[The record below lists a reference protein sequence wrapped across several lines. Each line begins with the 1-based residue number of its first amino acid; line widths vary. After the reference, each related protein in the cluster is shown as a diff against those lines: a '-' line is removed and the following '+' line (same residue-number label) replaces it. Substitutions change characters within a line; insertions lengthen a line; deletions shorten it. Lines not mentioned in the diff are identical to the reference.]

1 MPRLFRT
8 NKAAIAVEPVVKAA
22 AGSASQAGVTNFF
35 SYYPDNLRQR
45 AMENATI
52 SRARD
57 LVVSLISG
65 LNFEQYSLQWMGDD
79 YEEIDIPVESWM
91 QNPDPNNTRQFVLAW
106 TVDDLIFE
114 GRAFWLV
121 TSRSSA
127 TGLPMSFQWLPASM
141 IETEDQ
147 AGPLWYGPSKQ
158 IMFNGYELK
167 AADVV
172 QFISPIQSLLSA
184 GRREIEISNRLDNA
198 AMRFASNEITAGY
211 LQQTAGS
218 EPLSTEDLADL
229 AAAWRA
235 ARSRNAVAAL
245 NSAVEWKEF
254 SSDPSKLQLVEA
266 REHTMRSLANL
277 ANVPGY
283 LVGAPT
289 GTGMTYQNAVE
300 SRKALY
306 YYGAKPYVDC
316 ISQRLSMNDVLPVG
330 RFCRLD
336 VEDLVESESDESPVE
351 ENEGMRLAEV
361 VQKVYLGV
369 GKVIT
374 ADEAREIVNK
384 AGGDLSIPNTAVPFP
399 MPGQQTGSVE

>member
-8 NKAAIAVEPVVKAA
+8 QKAALGVEPQVKAA
-22 AGSASQAGVTNFF
+22 AGSASQAGVNNFF

-52 SRARD
+52 SRSRD
-57 LVVSLISG
+57 LLVSMVSG
-65 LNFEQYSLQWMGDD
+65 LTFQQFSLQWMGDD
-79 YEEIDIPVESWM
+79 YEEIDIPIESWM
-91 QNPDPNNTRQFVLAW
+91 QNPDPNVTRQFILAW

-114 GRAFWLV
+114 GRAMWLI
-121 TSRSSA
+121 TSRSAA

-141 IETEDQ
+141 IETEDM
-147 AGPLWYGPSKQ
+147 AGPLWYGPSKK

-167 AADVV
+167 AEDVV

-184 GRREIEISNRLDNA
+184 GRREIEIANRLDNA

-218 EPLSTEDLADL
+218 EPLSAEDLSDL
-229 AAAWRA
+229 AASWRA
-235 ARSRNAVAAL
+235 ARARNAVAAL

-289 GTGMTYQNAVE
+289 GSGMTYQNAVE
-300 SRKALY
+300 SQRALY
-306 YYGAKPYVDC
+306 YYGAKPYIDC
-316 ISQRLSMNDVLPVG
+316 ISQRLSMNDILPVG
-330 RFCRLD
+330 RYCRLD
-336 VEDLVESESDESPVE
+336 VHEFIESEEDDTNTTD
-351 ENEGMRLAEV
+351 NEGMRLAEV

-374 ADEAREIVNK
+374 SDEARQIVNK
-384 AGGDLSIPNTAVPFP
+384 AGGDLSIPNSAVPFP
-399 MPGQQTGSVE
+399 MPGQQTGQSE

>member
-8 NKAAIAVEPVVKAA
+8 QKAALGVEPQVKAA
-22 AGSASQAGVTNFF
+22 AGSASQAGVQNFF

-52 SRARD
+52 SRSRD
-57 LVVSLISG
+57 LIVSMVSG
-65 LNFEQYSLQWMGDD
+65 LPFNQYSLQWMGDE
-79 YEEIDIPVESWM
+79 YEEIHIPGETWM
-91 QNPDPNNTRQFVLAW
+91 GRPDPNVTRQFILAW

-114 GRAFWLV
+114 GRAMWLI
-121 TSRSSA
+121 TSRSAA
-127 TGLPMSFQWLPASM
+127 TGYPMSFQWLPASM
-141 IETEDQ
+141 IETEDM
-147 AGPLWYGPSKQ
+147 AGPLWYGPSKK

-167 AADVV
+167 AEDVV
-172 QFISPIQSLLSA
+172 QFISPIQSLLTA
-184 GRREIEISNRLDNA
+184 GRREIEIANRLDNA

-218 EPLSTEDLADL
+218 EPLSAEDLSDL
-229 AAAWRA
+229 AASWRA

-289 GTGMTYQNAVE
+289 GSGMTYQNAVE
-300 SRKALY
+300 SQRALY
-306 YYGAKPYVDC
+306 YYGAKPYIDC
-316 ISQRLSMNDVLPVG
+316 ISQTLSMDNVLPRG

-336 VEDLVESESDESPVE
+336 VSEFIREPDDMSNDMMNDTSPDQEDNSL
-351 ENEGMRLAEV
+351 
-361 VQKVYLGV
+361 
-369 GKVIT
+369 
-374 ADEAREIVNK
+374 
-384 AGGDLSIPNTAVPFP
+384 
-399 MPGQQTGSVE
+399 